1 MVAADQP
8 THAGGFMQFYSYVTT
23 DPKVPGMADD
33 PLASAPRAVDR
44 DLKTLKGV
52 VRRLKRAWPGRC
64 FKVFSFTN
72 IYDNSTFKLV
82 HIEIP

>member
-1 MVAADQP
+1 
-8 THAGGFMQFYSYVTT
+8 MQFYSYVTA
-23 DPKVPGMADD
+23 DPKVPGMEDD
-33 PLASAPRAVDR
+33 PIGTMGKTIDR

>member
-1 MVAADQP
+1 
-8 THAGGFMQFYSYVTT
+8 MQFYSYVTN

-33 PLASAPRAVDR
+33 PLASAPRSVDR

-72 IYDNSTFKLV
+72 IYDPNTFKLV